1 MPAPEISVLMSVFN
15 AAPFVGEAADSVLK
29 QTFGDF
35 EFLIVDDGSTDGSGA
50 IIAGFAAR
58 DSRIRV
64 LRNERN
70 RGLSHCRNQLMREAA
85 GAYLALMDADDI
97 CFATRL
103 GAQKEFL
110 DANPAVGIAGAR
122 AVMFSEAKE
131 RLWRVPLGDR
141 EIKSHLLLGP
151 PLCHP
156 SVMMRASTVRENR
169 LIFNEDYLS
178 AQDYLFWVD
187 ACPAVVMANLKTPL
201 LRYRRHRRQLSGV
214 NNETRIA
221 NHIKTAQKHL
231 ARFHI
236 HPSAGAVRRFIWRR
250 HYPCA
255 TMQELRE
262 VREVVDAILSIKN
275 FYGYPGVA
283 PSLRRK
289 IRARY
294 FLSWARLR
302 SGSP

>member
-1 MPAPEISVLMSVFN
+1 MPSPAISVLMSVFN
-15 AAPFVGEAADSVLK
+15 GAPFVGEAVGSVVR

-35 EFLIVDDGSTDGSGA
+35 ELLILDDGSTDGGGA

-70 RGLSHCRNQLMREAA
+70 RGLSYCRNRLMGEAA
-85 GAYLALMDADDI
+85 GTYLALMDADDI
-97 CFATRL
+97 CLAARL
-103 GAQKEFL
+103 GAQKDFL
-110 DANPAVGIAGAR
+110 DANPAVGIVGAR
-122 AVMFSEAKE
+122 AVMFSETKE

-169 LIFNEDYLS
+169 LTFNEDYLS
-178 AQDYLFWVD
+178 AEDYLFWVD

-201 LRYRRHRRQLSGV
+201 LRYRRHRRQISSV
-214 NNETRIA
+214 NNATRLA
-221 NHIKTAQKHL
+221 NHIKIAQKHL
-231 ARFHI
+231 ARFNI
-236 HPSAGAVRRFIWRR
+236 HPSADAVRRFIWRR
-250 HYPCA
+250 HHPPA
-255 TMQELRE
+255 TMRELHE
-262 VREVVDAILSIKN
+262 VREVVDAILSIKD

-283 PSLRRK
+283 SSLRRK

-294 FLSWARLR
+294 FLSWARLHG
-302 SGSP
+302 GSP

>member
-1 MPAPEISVLMSVFN
+1 MSVFN
-15 AAPFVGEAADSVLK
+15 TAPFVGEAVDSVLR

-35 EFLIVDDGSTDGSGA
+35 ELLIMDDGSTDDSGA
-50 IIAGFAAR
+50 IIAALAAQ
-58 DSRIRV
+58 DSRIRI

-70 RGLSHCRNQLMREAA
+70 RGLGYCRNQLMREAA
-85 GAYLALMDADDI
+85 GSYLALMDADDI
-97 CFATRL
+97 CAATRL

-122 AVMFSEAKE
+122 AVMFSETKE
-131 RLWRVPLGDR
+131 RLWRVPPGNW

-156 SVMMRASTVRENR
+156 SVMMRASTVRKNR
-169 LIFNEDYLS
+169 LTFNEDYLS

-201 LRYRRHRRQLSGV
+201 LHYRRHRRQLSSV
-214 NNETRIA
+214 NNETRLA
-221 NHIKTAQKHL
+221 NHIKIAQKHL
-231 ARFHI
+231 ARFNI

-250 HYPCA
+250 HHPCA
-255 TMQELRE
+255 NRRELHE
-262 VREVVDAILSIKN
+262 VREVVDAILSIGD

-302 SGSP
+302 GGSK